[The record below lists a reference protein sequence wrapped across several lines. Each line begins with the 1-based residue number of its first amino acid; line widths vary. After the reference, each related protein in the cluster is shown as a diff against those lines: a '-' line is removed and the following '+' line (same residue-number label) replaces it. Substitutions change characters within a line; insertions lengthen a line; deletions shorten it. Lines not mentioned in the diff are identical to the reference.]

1 MRSLFVV
8 TENILEEMNT
18 WEFALISNQY
28 GRLCSLAFFMTTTN
42 IMFGIWVSH
51 ITFSVSNCILE
62 ISLPKVSSP
71 LNTHFSRSLAR
82 SSQPGHL
89 PMHQTNR
96 FLRVWKVASESVCIS
111 AAKSK
116 MPVPC
121 EGHVIST
128 KNNRNLPAKL
138 RNNDMKW
145 IRPQLDNLAAI
156 WISQGPKMCQNVFP
170 GPSRKLNL
178 STFCQK
184 RW

>member
-18 WEFALISNQY
+18 WEFAIKSIWTSMLI
-28 GRLCSLAFFMTTTN
+28 GFFN
-42 IMFGIWVSH
+42 DHYKHYVRYLGISYH
-51 ITFSVSNCILE
+51 IFCFQLHTGNKFAKSQF
-62 ISLPKVSSP
+62 